1 MKKYLFKGFIV
12 SSLILLLSGCGAN
25 NEALHI
31 PAGKGD
37 LASIQQELAK
47 GADVNAKD
55 AAEQTPLMYASES
68 GRLDIVKYLVENGAD
83 VNAKSFNKR
92 ARGTALI
99 YASSNNR
106 VDVMNY
112 LLDHGA
118 NINETTDP
126 MEESSLFWTVAKG
139 YVEGTELLLK
149 RGIMVNLKNKKGE
162 TALDIGRK
170 LNRTQLVNLIEQY
183 KK

>member
-1 MKKYLFKGFIV
+1 MKNYFFKSIGVLSLVLFLG
-12 SSLILLLSGCGAN
+12 GCGAAN
-25 NEALHI
+25 QALHL
-31 PAGKGD
+31 PAAKGD
-37 LASIQQELAK
+37 LIAIQQELAK
-47 GADVNAKD
+47 GADINVKD
-55 AAEQTPLMYASES
+55 AADQTPLMYASET
-68 GRLDIVKYLVENGAD
+68 GRLEIVKYLVENGAD
-83 VNAKSFNKR
+83 VNAKSFNKIT
-92 ARGTALI
+92 RGTALI

-139 YVEGTELLLK
+139 YAEGTELLLK

>member
-1 MKKYLFKGFIV
+1 MKKILTLLFLLTNLVFAGVNENLFIAIEKNDISGV
-12 SSLILLLSGCGAN
+12 KLALKNGAKLNMNDKHGQSPLLLS
-25 NEALHI
+25 L
-31 PAGKGD
+31 
-37 LASIQQELAK
+37 
-47 GADVNAKD
+47 KD
-55 AAEQTPLMYASES
+55 SK
-68 GRLDIVKYLVENGAD
+68 LDIVKYLVENGAD
-83 VNAKSFNKR
+83 VNAKSFNKH

-106 VDVMNY
+106 VEVMNY

-149 RGIMVNLKNKKGE
+149 RGIMENLKNKKGE